1 MIVCSFSGAI
11 GDMKKKD
18 RRDPVAVLAVLS
30 TNPSFSVFD
39 ATEDARIAR
48 SLTWLLDHGYIE
60 YPKPQPTFPW
70 SRVKLTAK
78 AWDLIKRSAA

>member
-11 GDMKKKD
+11 GDMKKGD

-30 TNPSFSVFD
+30 KSPTFSVFD

-60 YPKPQPTFPW
+60 YPKPQPGFPW
-70 SRVKLTAK
+70 SRVSLTDKAHKLIAR
-78 AWDLIKRSAA
+78 APA